1 MDDAGLGYL
10 RLRLR
15 VFSGAMGRKVKLRE
29 RMMEETNRL
38 YFATPRNERLKQQFN
53 EKQMC

>member
-1 MDDAGLGYL
+1 MPAAKIES
-10 RLRLR
+10 
-15 VFSGAMGRKVKLRE
+15 FSGAMGSKVKLRE

-38 YFATPRNERLKQQFN
+38 YFATPRNKRLKQQFN